1 MPDIYD
7 KLLSGGKMSV
17 YFFHGKEEYLLSKE
31 IHKLQ
36 TELVDEAFKSMNYRI
51 YFSPNFEELLEICAT
66 APLMFGNILSVVHME
81 KYFFKSGNKKLELS
95 DKQFKDFE
103 FALQNMSDTN
113 NIIFVCNVPREDDK
127 KIDSRTKLFKMFA
140 KMANMKEFAQYR
152 DFDRELQ
159 SVIISMAKEKELMI
173 DTKTVTHL
181 IERLG
186 VNLRLIESE
195 LTKLQIA
202 VFPNKKITISDI
214 DEYCS
219 LTENVFELA
228 DLIVGEDK
236 NAVMKQFSAVI
247 EKNHPLQVIALL
259 HTNLHKLIYLKTFE
273 KEKSVK
279 TLSSELFIPEYPVK
293 ILLEKIKC
301 KTLKELLNLK
311 HYLCEAEIKIKTGQ
325 TQNPEYLLE
334 SVFLRS

>member
-1 MPDIYD
+1 
-7 KLLSGGKMSV
+7 MSV

-31 IHKLQ
+31 IHKMQ
-36 TELVDEAFKSMNYRI
+36 TELVDEAFKSMNYRV
-51 YFSPNFEELLEICAT
+51 YFSPDIEELLEICAT

-81 KYFFKSGNKKLELS
+81 KYFFKSGNKKLELN
-95 DKQFKDFE
+95 DKQLKDFE
-103 FALQNMSDTN
+103 YALNNVADSN
-113 NIIFVCNVPREDDK
+113 NIIFVCNVPRDEDK
-127 KIDSRTKLFKMFA
+127 KIDTRTKLFKMFA
-140 KMANMKEFAQYR
+140 KNTNMRDFPQYR
-152 DFDRELQ
+152 DFDRDLQ
-159 SVIISMAKEKELMI
+159 TVILAMVKERDLLI
-173 DTKTVTHL
+173 DTKAIGHL
-181 IERLG
+181 ISRLG
-186 VNLRLIESE
+186 VNLRLIDSE
-195 LTKLQIA
+195 LTKLQTSIY
-202 VFPNKKITISDI
+202 PNKKITSADI

-279 TLSSELFIPEYPVK
+279 TLSSELFIPEYPTK
-293 ILLEKIKC
+293 LLLEKIRNKS
-301 KTLKELLNLK
+301 LKELLDLK
-311 HYLCEAEIKIKTGQ
+311 HYLCDAEIKIKTGG

-334 SVFLRS
+334 SVILRGKNV

>member
-1 MPDIYD
+1 
-7 KLLSGGKMSV
+7 MSV

-31 IHKLQ
+31 VNKMQ
-36 TELVDEAFKSMNYRI
+36 TELVDEAFKSMNYRV
-51 YFSPNFEELLEICAT
+51 YFSPDIEELLEICAT

-95 DKQFKDFE
+95 DKQLKDFE
-103 FALQNMSDTN
+103 YALNNVADSN
-113 NIIFVCNVPREDDK
+113 NIIFVCNVPRDEDK
-127 KIDSRTKLFKMFA
+127 KIDTRTKLFKMFA
-140 KMANMKEFAQYR
+140 KNTNMRDFPQYR
-152 DFDRELQ
+152 DFDRDLQ
-159 SVIISMAKEKELMI
+159 TVILSMAKERDLLI
-173 DTKTVTHL
+173 DTKTTGHL
-181 IERLG
+181 ISRLG
-186 VNLRLIESE
+186 VNLRLIDSE
-195 LTKLQIA
+195 LTKLQTSIY
-202 VFPNKKITISDI
+202 PNKKITTSDI
-214 DEYCS
+214 DEFCS

-279 TLSSELFIPEYPVK
+279 TLSSELFIPEYPIK
-293 ILLEKIKC
+293 LLLEKIRNKS
-301 KTLKELLNLK
+301 LKELLDLK
-311 HYLCEAEIKIKTGQ
+311 HYLCDAEIKIKTGG

-334 SVFLRS
+334 SVILRGKNV

>member
-1 MPDIYD
+1 MT
-7 KLLSGGKMSV
+7 V

-51 YFSPNFEELLEICAT
+51 YFSPDIEELLEICAT

-81 KYFFKSGNKKLELS
+81 KYFFKSGNKKMELS
-95 DKQFKDFE
+95 DKQLKDFE
-103 FALQNMSDTN
+103 FALSNTAESN
-113 NIIFVCNVPREDDK
+113 NIIFVCNIPRDDDK
-127 KIDSRTKLFKMFA
+127 KIDTRTKLFKMFA
-140 KMANMKEFAQYR
+140 KNTNMRDFPQYR
-152 DFDRELQ
+152 DYDRDLPP
-159 SVIISMAKEKELMI
+159 IITSMVKERDLLI
-173 DTKTVTHL
+173 DTKTVSHL

-186 VNLRLIESE
+186 VNLRLIDSE
-195 LTKLQIA
+195 LTKLQTAIY
-202 VFPNKKITISDI
+202 PNKKITVKDI

-228 DLIVGEDK
+228 DLIVEEDK

-273 KEKSVK
+273 KEKNTK
-279 TLSSELFIPEYPVK
+279 TLSSELFIPEYPIK
-293 ILLEKIKC
+293 LLLEKIKN
-301 KTLKELLNLK
+301 KSLKELLTLK
-311 HYLCEAEIKIKTGQ
+311 HYLCDAEIKIKTGE

-334 SVFLRS
+334 SVILRGKNV

>member
-1 MPDIYD
+1 MT
-7 KLLSGGKMSV
+7 V

-51 YFSPNFEELLEICAT
+51 YFSPDFEELLEICAT

-81 KYFFKSGNKKLELS
+81 KYFFKTGNKKLEFS
-95 DKQFKDFE
+95 DKQLKDFE
-103 FALQNMSDTN
+103 YALNNTADSN
-113 NIIFVCNVPREDDK
+113 NIIFVCNVPRDDDK
-127 KIDSRTKLFKMFA
+127 KIDTRTKLFKMFA
-140 KMANMKEFAQYR
+140 KIANMKEFSQYR
-152 DFDRELQ
+152 DFDRDLPN
-159 SVIISMAKEKELMI
+159 VIISMAKERDLQI
-173 DTKTVTHL
+173 DSKTVTHL

-186 VNLRLIESE
+186 VNLRLMDSE
-195 LTKLQIA
+195 LTKLQTAI
-202 VFPNKKITISDI
+202 FPNKRITNADI

-259 HTNLHKLIYLKTFE
+259 HTNLHKLIFLKTFE
-273 KEKSVK
+273 KEKSTK
-279 TLSSELFIPEYPVK
+279 TLSSELCIPEYPVK
-293 ILLEKIKC
+293 LLLEKIKN
-301 KTLKELLNLK
+301 KSLKELLDLK
-311 HYLCEAEIKIKTGQ
+311 HYLCDAEIKIKTGQ
-325 TQNPEYLLE
+325 TQDPEYLLE
-334 SVFLRS
+334 SVILRGENV

>member
-1 MPDIYD
+1 
-7 KLLSGGKMSV
+7 MSV

-31 IHKLQ
+31 IHKMQ
-36 TELVDEAFKSMNYRI
+36 TELVDEAFKSMNYRV
-51 YFSPNFEELLEICAT
+51 YFSPDIEELLEICAT

-81 KYFFKSGNKKLELS
+81 KYFFKSGNKKLELN
-95 DKQFKDFE
+95 DKQLKDFE
-103 FALQNMSDTN
+103 YALNNVADSN
-113 NIIFVCNVPREDDK
+113 NIIFVCNVPRDEDK
-127 KIDSRTKLFKMFA
+127 KIDTRTKLFKMFA
-140 KMANMKEFAQYR
+140 KNTNMRDFPQYR
-152 DFDRELQ
+152 DFDRDLQ
-159 SVIISMAKEKELMI
+159 TVILAMVKERDLLI
-173 DTKTVTHL
+173 DTKTIGHL
-181 IERLG
+181 ISRLG
-186 VNLRLIESE
+186 VNLRLIDSE
-195 LTKLQIA
+195 LTKLQTSIY
-202 VFPNKKITISDI
+202 PNKKITSADI

-279 TLSSELFIPEYPVK
+279 TLSSELFIPEYPIK
-293 ILLEKIKC
+293 LLLEKIRNKS
-301 KTLKELLNLK
+301 LKELLDLK
-311 HYLCEAEIKIKTGQ
+311 HYLCDAEIKIKTGG

-334 SVFLRS
+334 SVILRGKNV